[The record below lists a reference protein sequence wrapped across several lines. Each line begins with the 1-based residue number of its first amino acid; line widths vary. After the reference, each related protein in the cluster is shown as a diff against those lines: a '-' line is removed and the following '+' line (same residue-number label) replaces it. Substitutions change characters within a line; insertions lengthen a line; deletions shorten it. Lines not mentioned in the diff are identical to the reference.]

1 MYIYNWDADCPNK
14 YEVSCFQVSL
24 NLSKEP
30 CATCPWRDAN
40 KCMKEGTEAWDSK
53 GPHSRVF
60 KQIVE
65 LGANTNIIWKSFCH
79 QLWVYIYLLFV
90 VIAVA

>member
-30 CATCPWRDAN
+30 CATCPWRHAN
-40 KCMKEGTEAWDSK
+40 KCMKGQKPGTQK
-53 GPHSRVF
+53 VHTHSRVC

-65 LGANTNIIWKSFCH
+65 WGANTNII
-79 QLWVYIYLLFV
+79 
-90 VIAVA
+90 